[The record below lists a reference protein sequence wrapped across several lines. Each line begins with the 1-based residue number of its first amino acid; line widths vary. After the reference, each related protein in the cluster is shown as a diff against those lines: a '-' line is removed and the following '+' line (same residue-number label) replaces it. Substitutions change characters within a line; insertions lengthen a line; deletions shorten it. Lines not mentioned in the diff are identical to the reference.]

1 LVWLERVIEMGYAIS
16 WYAVREES
24 APQFLEQLGLV
35 PGTETEDFPES
46 LVSTAKLQT
55 GWRILWYGKYDCP
68 FLGSDKLASISENFD
83 VLACLVEEH
92 VMASSAEY
100 WSRGER
106 SWWISHQGE
115 DGPKGLD
122 FGGAL
127 PECFATIKSD
137 MEDVQR
143 AEGGDEAD
151 VDFIFEIPLRV
162 AQSVVGFK
170 HDEECL
176 SLTEEKFVVL
186 DETSRPESAKAKT
199 SLISRFFGK

>member
-1 LVWLERVIEMGYAIS
+1 MGYSIS

-46 LVSTAKLQT
+46 LISTAKLQT

-127 PECFATIKSD
+127 LPIFFIMIFLGFPLPIAPPPETKVKQ
-137 MEDVQR
+137 E
-143 AEGGDEAD
+143 
-151 VDFIFEIPLRV
+151 
-162 AQSVVGFK
+162 QSVPVK
-170 HDEECL
+170 RKKKKD
-176 SLTEEKFVVL
+176 S
-186 DETSRPESAKAKT
+186 
-199 SLISRFFGK
+199 